1 VLGASGSESFTSKR
15 CCGTVRTI
23 SVTVAV
29 VALQQC
35 GSAGSSTNFCGANE
49 RSLVLFLRLTMS
61 YKQKKFETPVE
72 LHRILGNK
80 YVVGLEERKAKRKQ
94 VDVHNVYISI
104 CPSCDK
110 IRVCKLY
117 RTKVSRSIRT
127 QEERPR
133 WYSLCLRATNILSR

>member
-1 VLGASGSESFTSKR
+1 
-15 CCGTVRTI
+15 
-23 SVTVAV
+23 
-29 VALQQC
+29 
-35 GSAGSSTNFCGANE
+35 
-49 RSLVLFLRLTMS
+49 MS

-133 WYSLCLRATNILSR
+133 WDSLCLRATNILSR